1 MSLVLTKPSISIG
14 EKYIEKVLN
23 RFGLIRSI
31 LDETINTEL
40 LIDYVEKSNDFPD
53 IELANNIEKASK
65 EFRHNFK
72 LRPAT

>member
-1 MSLVLTKPSISIG
+1 M
-14 EKYIEKVLN
+14 LN

-53 IELANNIEKASK
+53 VELANNIEKASK

-72 LRPAT
+72 L